1 MKRFF
6 FKALLITALLMTAII
21 PAGAKD
27 STADSIKV
35 LISGKAGTIQSA
47 VDSTGIV
54 MVSCDDPELKELFK
68 SYDAEISWNAKEKSA
83 EIKAGA
89 NEAKILPEVQ
99 EVQWGDNSITLSAAP
114 KIVNGKLFIP
124 LDSIQKFIEARIVFD
139 DEKKVYYIDPII
151 KNIELKG
158 ENGNYRLI
166 ITASNKIKPECFA
179 LREPD
184 RFVVDIPDS
193 ILVIKEREIE
203 NQELE
208 KIRFSQ
214 NKTKPNLVRIVIPQS
229 NSAEVE
235 SLPAN
240 TPNEIAFSIRLPNI
254 YPLAQNFETQ
264 KITGV
269 EVEKGKTGVKIKLR
283 ASGPFQ
289 YEWHRLKSPDNRI
302 FIDIPQGVLVAA
314 DRKFAMDDPYIAE
327 VRVAQFQKEPIGI
340 VRLVLQLN
348 EPAECSINSS
358 PTTPDQLEIEIHH
371 KTIDPAVAEYR
382 GNGAT
387 AFPSKGKVICI
398 DPGHGGSDC
407 GALNK
412 SMGLYEK
419 DITLDIAKK
428 LAAMLIKDGW
438 NVVLTRDTDVDVA
451 YPGATAKEELGARV
465 KIANNL
471 NADLFISIH
480 CNASLSNASQGTSTH
495 WYKPQDRLFA
505 SDVQDSLTA
514 GVGRSDRGIMQNRFY
529 VLAHSRM
536 PAILVETAFISNQE
550 EGKLLSDPEFRRKI
564 AEAIY
569 GGLKTYVARNGKSK
583 AVFKLTNRS
592 NRR

>member
-1 MKRFF
+1 M
-6 FKALLITALLMTAII
+6 ITAII

-27 STADSIKV
+27 SKTDSIKAI
-35 LISGKAGTIQSA
+35 ISGKAVTIQSITDA
-47 VDSTGIV
+47 DGNV
-54 MVSCDDPELKELFK
+54 MVSCDDPEVKELFK
-68 SYDAEISWNAKEKSA
+68 SYDAEISWNPEKKSA
-83 EIKAGA
+83 GIKAGA
-89 NEAKILPEVQ
+89 NEAKILPSAQ
-99 EVQWGDNSITLSAAP
+99 EIQWGDNSITLSAPP
-114 KIVNGKLFIP
+114 KIVRGKLYIP

-139 DEKKVYYIDPII
+139 DEKKVYYIDPLI

-158 ENGNYRLI
+158 EKGNYRLI
-166 ITASNKIKPECFA
+166 ITASNKIKPQCFA

-203 NQELE
+203 NQELST
-208 KIRFSQ
+208 IRFSQ
-214 NKTKPNLVRIVIPQS
+214 NKTKPNMVRIVIPQS

-240 TPNEIAFSIRLPNI
+240 TPNEISFSIRLPNI

-264 KITGV
+264 KITGLA
-269 EVEKGKTGVKIKLR
+269 VEKGRNGIKIKLR

-289 YEWHRLKSPDNRI
+289 YEWHRLKSPDNRL
-302 FIDIPQGVLVAA
+302 FIDIPQGMLVAA
-314 DRKFAMDDPYIAE
+314 ERKFTLDDPYIAE
-327 VRVAQFQKEPIGI
+327 VRVAQFQKEPMGI

-358 PTTPDQLEIEIHH
+358 STAPDQLEIEIHH
-371 KTIDPAVAEYR
+371 KTIDPSVAEYR

-419 DITLDIAKK
+419 YITLDIAKK

-451 YPGATAKEELGARV
+451 YPGASAKEELGARV

-480 CNASLSNASQGTSTH
+480 CNASLSYSSQGTSTH
-495 WYKPQDRLFA
+495 WYKSKDRLFA
-505 SDVQDSLTA
+505 SDVQDSLISCI
-514 GVGRSDRGIMQNRFY
+514 GRSDRGIAQNRFY

-536 PAILVETAFISNQE
+536 PAILIETAFISNPE
-550 EGKLLSDPEFRRKI
+550 EGKLLSTPEFRQKL

-583 AVFKLTNRS
+583 TVFKLTNRS
-592 NRR
+592 RRR